1 MIEYNGVKKEYI
13 YDKNKINKLL
23 DFVRSCNLYNSSL
36 FSKEK
41 CSELI
46 DIINEFSSSIK
57 ERLLPVKL
65 SRKETESEARNYF
78 GEELIDEFDSL
89 LTNLD
94 NDEVM
99 VALHGTLPETA
110 EVICKA
116 GLQYK
121 LPNLTSTSILQNMNY
136 GIEDM
141 HYKDY
146 STLLNWSHR
155 EYKGIVILGIPYEC
169 FYKEGLWN
177 KFKDE
182 DSEFSQNYRIDP
194 DFIVGYLD
202 VENKKIIRNPKYSR
216 KHNYDGYVPD
226 NEVFHKREGI
236 NNGDFKNML
245 IGDKKKFKDN
255 SRVRERTIAKEK
267 EVKSIDSI
275 LERINDSIVESFNYL
290 RNSDNLTI
298 SDDVHKTNIDTI
310 NYVLDSLNSIMP
322 SLKTEEELKLEQ
334 KKNEVRDEVTAS
346 NEEFEDWDWDF
357 ESEMKL

>member
-1 MIEYNGVKKEYI
+1 MIEYNGVKKEYV
-13 YDKNKINKLL
+13 YDKDQINQLL
-23 DFVRSCNLYNSSL
+23 DFVRGCNLYNSSL
-36 FSKEK
+36 FLKEK

-46 DIINEFSSSIK
+46 EVINEFSSSIK

-65 SRKETESEARNYF
+65 SRKETESEARSYF
-78 GEELIDEFDSL
+78 GKELIDEFDGL
-89 LTNLD
+89 LTSLD

-110 EVICKA
+110 KTICET

-121 LPNLTSTSILQNMNY
+121 LPNLTSTAVLQNMNY
-136 GIEDM
+136 GSEDM

-146 STLLNWSHR
+146 SSLLNWIHR
-155 EYKGIVILGIPYEC
+155 EYKGLVILGIPYEC

-182 DSEFSQNYRIDP
+182 ESEFSQNYRIDP

-202 VENKKIIRNPKYSR
+202 VENKRIVRNPKYSR
-216 KHNYDGYVPD
+216 KHNYEGYVPD
-226 NEVFHKREGI
+226 NEAFHKREGI
-236 NNGDFKNML
+236 NNDDFKNML
-245 IGDKKKFKDN
+245 IDGKKKFKDN
-255 SRVRERTIAKEK
+255 SEVRDNTPVKEK
-267 EVKSIDSI
+267 EVESIDSV
-275 LERINDSIVESFNYL
+275 LGRINDDVIESFNYL

-322 SLKTEEELKLEQ
+322 SLKTEEELRLEEEQ
-334 KKNEVRDEVTAS
+334 KKSEVAVS

-357 ESEMKL
+357 DEGMKL